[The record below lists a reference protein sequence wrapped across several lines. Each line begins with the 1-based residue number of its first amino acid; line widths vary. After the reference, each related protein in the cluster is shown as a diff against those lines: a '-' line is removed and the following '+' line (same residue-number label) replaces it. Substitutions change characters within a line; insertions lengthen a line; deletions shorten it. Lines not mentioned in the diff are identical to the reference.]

1 MPSTILI
8 NAATGAASPEF
19 TVSPEQ
25 QRFTVRASGLAG
37 AETITLQVQ
46 VGGEFRN
53 ENEDDVSFTAGNFT
67 DETLDQETVN
77 QLETGTDYYIT
88 IIESDGDPYWVVEK
102 QLKVE

>member
-53 ENEDDVSFTAGNFT
+53 ENEDDVAITLTATAQTVILNAPGRYKLVKGSTAGAV
-67 DETLDQETVN
+67 TV
-77 QLETGTDYYIT
+77 EATY
-88 IIESDGDPYWVVEK
+88 
-102 QLKVE
+102 

>member
-53 ENEDDVSFTAGNFT
+53 ENEDDVAITLTATAQTVILNAPGRYKLVKGVTAGAV
-67 DETLDQETVN
+67 TV
-77 QLETGTDYYIT
+77 EATY
-88 IIESDGDPYWVVEK
+88 
-102 QLKVE
+102 

>member
-37 AETITLQVQ
+37 AETITLQAQ
-46 VGGEFRN
+46 VGGAFRN
-53 ENEDDVSFTAGNFT
+53 ENEDDVAITLTATAQTVILNAPGRYKLVKGSTAGAV
-67 DETLDQETVN
+67 TV
-77 QLETGTDYYIT
+77 EATY
-88 IIESDGDPYWVVEK
+88 
-102 QLKVE
+102 